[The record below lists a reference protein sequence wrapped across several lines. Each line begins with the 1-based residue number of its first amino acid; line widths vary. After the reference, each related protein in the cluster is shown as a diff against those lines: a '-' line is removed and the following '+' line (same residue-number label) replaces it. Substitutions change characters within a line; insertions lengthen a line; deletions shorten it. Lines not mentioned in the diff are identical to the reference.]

1 MSQHQSLSEVLA
13 DQINQVSNGVQLSL
27 NRHIRL
33 MPSAPTLSTTTKAQI
48 TKRVPPKQLQKYL
61 TLEMA
66 ISLLALEIV
75 DLGTRISHYQHIE
88 RYRDHFTAPNTEVRA
103 AFVMHTHILRGSEIY
118 VIMERCKDCLDFFYE
133 LACDLDLG
141 GTKMSRKMET
151 CFKKEFERHLRERHR
166 IVHAHERPSLVSRM
180 VGIPPE
186 DIQNPIFAKTFEDTI
201 GTLAGLLHSKIGD
214 EIEGKSPD
222 EAWKA
227 INDLRLKAVDEECF
241 KMWSIF
247 LDHINRL
254 IDRSR
259 LLKDA

>member
-1 MSQHQSLSEVLA
+1 MSKEQSLSELLA
-13 DQINQVSNGVQLSL
+13 DQINQVSNGVELSL
-27 NRHIRL
+27 KRHMKM
-33 MPSAPTLSTTTKAQI
+33 MPSSPKLSTATKCHV
-48 TKRVPPKQLQKYL
+48 TKRVPPKQLQRYL
-61 TLEMA
+61 TPEMA

-118 VIMERCKDCLDFFYE
+118 VIMERCTDCLDFFYE

-141 GTKMSRKMET
+141 GTKMSKKLEA

-166 IVHAHERPSLVSRM
+166 IVHAHERPSFVSRM
-180 VGIPPE
+180 IGIPPK
-186 DIQNPIFAKTFEDTI
+186 DLQNPAVAETFGDTI
-201 GTLAGLLHSKIGD
+201 GTLAGLLHSKLG
-214 EIEGKSPD
+214 EKVEGKSPE
-222 EAWKA
+222 EALKV

-254 IDRSR
+254 IDPNK
-259 LLKDA
+259 LLKDT